1 MNMKIN
7 HLKAWLPVLKLVVIV
22 IALIFVI
29 IAVYSIPS
37 RLDAQAKAEAD
48 YIENYKAELKAEQ
61 NKD

>member
-1 MNMKIN
+1 MKIN
-7 HLKAWLPVLKLVVIV
+7 HLKAWLPVLKRVVIV

-37 RLDAQAKAEAD
+37 RLDAQAKAEAA

>member
-1 MNMKIN
+1 M
-7 HLKAWLPVLKLVVIV
+7 LKLVAIV

-29 IAVYSIPS
+29 IAIYSIPG

-61 NKD
+61 TKD

>member
-1 MNMKIN
+1 MSMKIN
-7 HLKAWLPVLKLVVIV
+7 LLKAWLPVLKLVVIV

-48 YIENYKAELKAEQ
+48 NIENHKAELKAEQ

>member
-1 MNMKIN
+1 MSMKIN
-7 HLKAWLPVLKLVVIV
+7 HLKAWLPALKLVVII

-48 YIENYKAELKAEQ
+48 YIENYKAEIKAEQ

>member
-1 MNMKIN
+1 MSMKIN
-7 HLKAWLPVLKLVVIV
+7 HLKAWLPVLKLVAIV

-29 IAVYSIPS
+29 IAIYSIPS